1 MTSVYK
7 LIISSLTLGKIS
19 NMAKSFIC
27 QPSQLNDFS
36 LKTTCVFINSREN
49 ITTNQD
55 LSFMKFRLK
64 FITAVLFKTKMVK
77 MMITEIP

>member
-27 QPSQLNDFS
+27 QPSQLS
-36 LKTTCVFINSREN
+36 LKTTSVFINSREN